1 MRTTNAHRRGRGPL
15 VTGLLLALVLVA
27 CGGDDADDADS
38 ATDDP
43 EVVDDG
49 SEEVGEVDDD
59 DEEPAEP
66 SAGGTLIVDHAFGHQ
81 SADPHR
87 DGTQESR
94 KVFSAAYDSLTTFT
108 SSDVSEPDPGI
119 AVSWSANDDATEWT
133 FEIRDGVR
141 YSDGSD
147 MTLEDVVFSL
157 NRFKNLQG
165 PFSFLLEGVTIEAG
179 DGNTVVLSTDE
190 TNVAIPFL
198 VSYPKMVVVPA
209 EQVRAAGGTDGEDA
223 PEADTAESWFEEQG
237 SIGTGPYLI
246 EVWSTTAQLEFAR
259 NDQYWGEPANFDRI
273 VMVNADPQT
282 ALLNVQTDRTD
293 LAIDLTVDQLSAIDP
308 SGIQIVESESPIVF
322 YLFLNL
328 DEGASEL
335 SANRDFREAVRYALD
350 YEAIGEL
357 FGDGARQACGV
368 VPSMV
373 LGALDE
379 SECISQDLERAEA
392 ALERSGITD
401 PQITMEYIADFRTD
415 GISHGT
421 VSERI
426 QSQLAEVGIEVEL
439 RSSPLAT
446 QLDRYRSNTVPMHF
460 WSISMRHPDVS
471 SYVTAMS
478 DGGGNA
484 DPAGLTAQTLPRA
497 QELAEQILTAT
508 SDEEREPLVR
518 EWQQVLNEE
527 GPFVPLFQSN
537 RVLVGADDL
546 AGLESHPLYV
556 IDLRNISRG

>member
-1 MRTTNAHRRGRGPL
+1 ML
-15 VTGLLLALVLVA
+15 VMSLALALVLAA
-27 CGGDDADDADS
+27 CQGETADDAPEDPDAVS
-38 ATDDP
+38 DTDTDEP
-43 EVVDDG
+43 
-49 SEEVGEVDDD
+49 DDD
-59 DEEPAEP
+59 DDAEEPAEP
-66 SAGGTLIVDHAFGHQ
+66 TAGGTLIVDHAFGHQ
-81 SADPHR
+81 TADPHR

-108 SSDVSEPDPGI
+108 TSDVSEPDPGI
-119 AVSWSANDDATEWT
+119 ATSWTANDDATEWT
-133 FEIRDGVR
+133 FEIREGVQF
-141 YSDGSD
+141 SDGTD
-147 MTLEDVVFSL
+147 MTVDDVVFSL

-165 PFSFLLEGVTIEAG
+165 PFAFLLEGVTIEVG
-179 DGNTVVLSTDE
+179 EGNTVVLSTE
-190 TNVAIPFL
+190 QTNVAIPFL

-209 EQVRAAGGTDGEDA
+209 DQVRAAGGTDGEDA

-237 SIGTGPYLI
+237 SIGTGPYII
-246 EVWSTTAQLEFAR
+246 EVWSTTGQLEFAR
-259 NDQYWGEPANFDRI
+259 NDLYWGDSANFDRI
-273 VMVNADPQT
+273 VMVNAEPQT

-293 LAIDLTVDQLSAIDP
+293 LAIDLTIDQLAAIDP
-308 SGIQIVESESPIVF
+308 AGIQIVESESPIVF
-322 YLFLNL
+322 YVFLNL
-328 DEGASEL
+328 DEASSEV
-335 SANRDFREAVRYALD
+335 SSNADFREGVRFALD

-373 LGALDE
+373 LGALD
-379 SECISQDLERAEA
+379 SSDCISQDLDRAEA

-401 PQITMEYIADFRTD
+401 PQITMEYISDFRTD

-426 QSQLAEVGIEVEL
+426 QAQLAEVGIDVEL

-446 QLDRYRSNTVPMHF
+446 QLDRYRSNTIPMHF

-471 SYVTAMS
+471 SYVIAMS

-484 DPAGLTAQTLPRA
+484 APAGLTAESLPEA

-518 EWQQVLNEE
+518 EWQQVLNEQ
-527 GPFVPLFQSN
+527 GPFIPLFQSN
-537 RVLVGADDL
+537 RVLVGSDDL
-546 AGLESHPLYV
+546 VGLESHPLYV
-556 IDLRNISRG
+556 IDLRNVARG